1 MRRPAINTTIVVA
14 CAVLIVILFLAN
26 LAYGSIHIPIDAVTR
41 ILLGGEGERTSWT
54 NIVLITRLPQ
64 AITALF
70 AGAALAVSGLML
82 QTMFQNPLAGPS
94 LLGISSG
101 ANLGVAIVM
110 LFFGGTMGQYGSLG
124 IGGHLLVVISAFAG
138 ASAIL
143 GLILVLSKYIKSN
156 LVLLIAGIMIGYI
169 TSSAISILNF
179 YASHENAHAFVMWG
193 MGDFSSVS
201 LKQIPFFV
209 STISVGLLIAL
220 LLIKSLNALL
230 LGQRY
235 AENLGVAL
243 QKTRLLILLSAGLL
257 IAVTTA
263 FCGPVAF
270 LGLAV
275 PHIARM
281 LLGSVDHRSLLPFTL
296 ILGAL
301 LALICNLLTSLPGSG
316 TILPINAI
324 TPMLGG
330 PVMLYVILNRNKSQG
345 LN

>member
-1 MRRPAINTTIVVA
+1 MRRPAVNTTIVAV
-14 CAVLIVILFLAN
+14 CAVLIAVLFLAN

-41 ILLGGEGERTSWT
+41 ILLGGDGERTSWT
-54 NIVLITRLPQ
+54 NIVLVTRLPQ
-64 AITALF
+64 AITALL

-82 QTMFQNPLAGPS
+82 QTMFHNPLAGPS
-94 LLGISSG
+94 LLGISAG
-101 ANLGVAIVM
+101 ANLGVAVVM
-110 LFFGGTMGQYGSLG
+110 LFLGGTMGQYGSLG
-124 IGGHLLVVISAFAG
+124 VGGHLLVVLSAFVG

-143 GLILVLSKYIKSN
+143 GVTLVLSNYIKSN

-169 TSSAISILNF
+169 ASSAISILNF
-179 YASHENAHAFVMWG
+179 YASHENVHAFVMWG

-209 STISVGLLIAL
+209 CAVSVGLVIAL

-301 LALICNLLTSLPGSG
+301 LALLCNLLTTLPGSG
-316 TILPINAI
+316 SILPLNAI

-330 PVMLYVILNRNKSQG
+330 PVMLYVILNRSKSQG

>member
-14 CAVLIVILFLAN
+14 CAVLIAILFLAN

-54 NIVLITRLPQ
+54 NIVLVTRLPQ

-94 LLGISSG
+94 LLGISAG

-110 LFFGGTMGQYGSLG
+110 LFLGGTMGQYGSLG
-124 IGGHLLVVISAFAG
+124 IGGHLLVVLSAFIG

-143 GLILVLSKYIKSN
+143 GVILVLSKYIKSN

-169 TSSAISILNF
+169 ASSAISILNF
-179 YASHENAHAFVMWG
+179 YASHENVHAFVMWG

-209 STISVGLLIAL
+209 CAVSVGLVIAL

-301 LALICNLLTSLPGSG
+301 LALLCNLLTTLPGSG
-316 TILPINAI
+316 SILPLNAI

-330 PVMLYVILNRNKSQG
+330 PVILYVILNRSKSQG

>member
-1 MRRPAINTTIVVA
+1 MVSVIAIA
-14 CAVLIVILFLAN
+14 LLFAGS
-26 LAYGSIHIPIDAVTR
+26 LAYGSIAIPIKSVVR
-41 ILLGGEGERTSWT
+41 ILLGAADEPTSWT

-94 LLGISSG
+94 LLGVSSG
-101 ANLGVAIVM
+101 ANLGVAIVVLM
-110 LFFGGTMGQYGSLG
+110 LGGTVGQYGGLTV
-124 IGGHLLVVISAFAG
+124 GGQLMVVISAFAG

-143 GLILVLSKYIKSN
+143 GIILFLSNYVQSN

-169 TSSAISILNF
+169 TSSVISILNF
-179 YASHENAHAFVMWG
+179 YASNENAHSFIMWG
-193 MGDFSSVS
+193 MGDFGNVPM
-201 LKQIPFFV
+201 KQIPFFV
-209 STISVGLLIAL
+209 SAISVGLIIAL

-235 AENLGVAL
+235 AENLGVTL
-243 QKTRLLILLSAGLL
+243 KTTRLMVLLSAGLL
-257 IAVTTA
+257 VAVTTA
-263 FCGPVAF
+263 FCGPISF

-281 LLGSVDHRSLLPFTL
+281 LLGSVDHKVLLPFTL
-296 ILGAL
+296 LLGSLFAL
-301 LALICNLLTSLPGSG
+301 LCNMLTTMPGSG
-316 TILPINAI
+316 SILPLNAI

-330 PVMLYVILNRNKSQG
+330 PVMLYVLLNRKRLQNLS
-345 LN
+345 

>member
-1 MRRPAINTTIVVA
+1 MRRPAINTTVVVA
-14 CAVLIVILFLAN
+14 CVVLIAILFVAN

-54 NIVLITRLPQ
+54 NIVLVTRLPQ

-94 LLGISSG
+94 LLGISAG

-110 LFFGGTMGQYGSLG
+110 LFLGGTMGQYGSLG
-124 IGGHLLVVISAFAG
+124 IGGHLLVVVSAFVG

-143 GLILVLSKYIKSN
+143 GLILVLSNYIKSN

-169 TSSAISILNF
+169 ASAAISILNF

-209 STISVGLLIAL
+209 AAVSVGLLIAL

-243 QKTRLLILLSAGLL
+243 QKTRLFILLSAGLL

-301 LALICNLLTSLPGSG
+301 LALLCNLLTTLPTSG
-316 TILPINAI
+316 AILPINAI

-330 PVMLYVILNRNKSQG
+330 PVMLYVILNRSKSQG

>member
-1 MRRPAINTTIVVA
+1 MKRPTSNSAVIVFCLVAIVF
-14 CAVLIVILFLAN
+14 LFLAN
-26 LAYGSIHIPIDAVTR
+26 LAYGSIHIPIDVVAR
-41 ILLGGEGERTSWT
+41 ILMGGEGEKVSWT
-54 NIVLITRLPQ
+54 NIVLVTRLPQ

-94 LLGISSG
+94 LLGISAG
-101 ANLGVAIVM
+101 ANLGVAVVM
-110 LFFGGTMGQYGSLG
+110 LFMGGTMGQYGSLG
-124 IGGHLLVVISAFAG
+124 LGGHILVVFAAFLG

-143 GLILVLSKYIKSN
+143 GVILLLSGYIKSN

-179 YASHENAHAFVMWG
+179 YASHENVHAFVMWG
-193 MGDFSSVS
+193 MGDFSGVS
-201 LKQIPFFV
+201 LKQVPFFV
-209 STISVGLLIAL
+209 TAICIGLIIAL
-220 LLIKSLNALL
+220 MLIKSLNALL

-235 AENLGVAL
+235 AENLGVTL
-243 QKTRLLILLSAGLL
+243 RTTRLMILFSAGLL
-257 IAVTTA
+257 VAVTTA

-281 LLGSVDHRSLLPFTL
+281 LLGSVDHRSLMPFTL
-296 ILGAL
+296 VLGAL
-301 LALICNLLTSLPGSG
+301 LALLCNLLTAAPGSG
-316 TILPINAI
+316 TILPLNAI

-330 PVMLYVILNRNKSQG
+330 PVMLYVILSRNKSQG
-345 LN
+345 FN

>member
-1 MRRPAINTTIVVA
+1 MVSVIAIA
-14 CAVLIVILFLAN
+14 LLFAGS
-26 LAYGSIHIPIDAVTR
+26 LAYGSIAIPIKSVVR
-41 ILLGGEGERTSWT
+41 ILFGAADEPTSWT

-94 LLGISSG
+94 LLGVSSG
-101 ANLGVAIVM
+101 ANLGVAIVVLM
-110 LFFGGTMGQYGSLG
+110 LGGTVGQYGGLTV
-124 IGGHLLVVISAFAG
+124 GGQLMVVISAFAG

-143 GLILVLSKYIKSN
+143 GIILFLSNYVQSN

-169 TSSAISILNF
+169 TSSVISILNF
-179 YASHENAHAFVMWG
+179 YASNENAHSFIMWG
-193 MGDFSSVS
+193 MGDFGNVPM
-201 LKQIPFFV
+201 KQIPFFV
-209 STISVGLLIAL
+209 SAISVGLIIAL

-235 AENLGVAL
+235 AENLGVTL
-243 QKTRLLILLSAGLL
+243 KTTRLMVLLSAGLL
-257 IAVTTA
+257 VAVTTA
-263 FCGPVAF
+263 FCGPISF

-281 LLGSVDHRSLLPFTL
+281 LLGSVDHKVLLPFTL
-296 ILGAL
+296 LLGSLFAL
-301 LALICNLLTSLPGSG
+301 LCNMLTTMPGSG
-316 TILPINAI
+316 SILPLNAI

-330 PVMLYVILNRNKSQG
+330 PVMLYVLLNRKRLQNLS
-345 LN
+345 

>member
-1 MRRPAINTTIVVA
+1 MRKPVINKSIVVLSLL
-14 CAVLIVILFLAN
+14 LIVFLFAAN
-26 LAYGSIHIPIDAVTR
+26 LVYGSIHIPIRSVVG
-41 ILLGGEGERTSWT
+41 ILMGSDGERVSWT
-54 NIVLITRLPQ
+54 NIVMVSRLPQ
-64 AITALF
+64 AVTALF

-110 LFFGGTMGQYGSLG
+110 LSLGGTMGQYGSLG
-124 IGGHLLVVISAFAG
+124 IGGQLLVVVSAFAG

-143 GLILVLSKYIKSN
+143 GIILILSNYIKSN

-169 TSSAISILNF
+169 ASSMISILNF
-179 YASHENAHAFVMWG
+179 YASNENVHAFVLWG

-201 LKQIPFFV
+201 LRQLPFF
-209 STISVGLLIAL
+209 TIAVSVGLVIAL
-220 LLIKSLNALL
+220 LLVKSLNALL
-230 LGQRY
+230 LGHRY
-235 AENLGVAL
+235 AENLGVKL
-243 QKTRLLILLSAGLL
+243 KTIRLFILLSAGLL
-257 IAVTTA
+257 VAVTTA
-263 FCGPVAF
+263 FCGPISF

-281 LLGSVDHRSLLPFTL
+281 LLGSVDHKALLPFTL
-296 ILGAL
+296 LLGAL
-301 LALICNLLTSLPGSG
+301 FALLCNLLTTMPGTG
-316 TILPINAI
+316 AILPLNAI

-330 PVMLYVILNRNKSQG
+330 PVMLYVILNRNRIQN

>member
-1 MRRPAINTTIVVA
+1 M
-14 CAVLIVILFLAN
+14 AN
-26 LAYGSIHIPIDAVTR
+26 LAYGSIHIPIDAVAR
-41 ILLGGEGERTSWT
+41 ILLGGDGERTSWT
-54 NIVLITRLPQ
+54 NIVLVTRLPQ
-64 AITALF
+64 AITALL

-82 QTMFQNPLAGPS
+82 QTMFHNPLAGPS
-94 LLGISSG
+94 LLGISAG
-101 ANLGVAIVM
+101 ANLGVAVVM
-110 LFFGGTMGQYGSLG
+110 LFLGGTMGQYGSLG
-124 IGGHLLVVISAFAG
+124 VGGHLLVVLSAFVG

-143 GLILVLSKYIKSN
+143 GVILVLSNYIKSN

-169 TSSAISILNF
+169 ASSAISILNF
-179 YASHENAHAFVMWG
+179 YASHENVHAFVMWG

-209 STISVGLLIAL
+209 CAVSVGLVIAL

-301 LALICNLLTSLPGSG
+301 LALLCNLLTTLPGSG
-316 TILPINAI
+316 SILPLNAI

-330 PVMLYVILNRNKSQG
+330 PVMLYVILNRSKSQG

>member
-1 MRRPAINTTIVVA
+1 MRRPAINTTVVVT
-14 CAVLIVILFLAN
+14 CMVLIAIFFVAN

-41 ILLGGEGERTSWT
+41 ILLGGEGERSSWT
-54 NIVLITRLPQ
+54 NIVLVTRLPQ

-94 LLGISSG
+94 LLGISAG

-110 LFFGGTMGQYGSLG
+110 LFLGGTMGQYGSLG
-124 IGGHLLVVISAFAG
+124 IGGHLLVVVSAFVG
-138 ASAIL
+138 ASTIL
-143 GLILVLSKYIKSN
+143 GVILTLSNYIKSN

-209 STISVGLLIAL
+209 AAVSIGLLIAL

-235 AENLGVAL
+235 AENLGVEL

-301 LALICNLLTSLPGSG
+301 LALLCNLLTTLPSSG
-316 TILPINAI
+316 GILPLNAI

-330 PVMLYVILNRNKSQG
+330 PVMLYVILNRSKSQG

>member
-1 MRRPAINTTIVVA
+1 MRRPAVNTTIVVA

-41 ILLGGEGERTSWT
+41 ILLGSDGERTSWT
-54 NIVLITRLPQ
+54 NIVLVTRLPQ
-64 AITALF
+64 AITALL

-94 LLGISSG
+94 LLGISAG
-101 ANLGVAIVM
+101 ANLGVAVVM
-110 LFFGGTMGQYGSLG
+110 LFLGGTMGQYGSLG
-124 IGGHLLVVISAFAG
+124 ISGHLLVVVSAFVG
-138 ASAIL
+138 ATAIL

-169 TSSAISILNF
+169 ASSAISILNF

-201 LKQIPFFV
+201 LQEIPFFA
-209 STISVGLLIAL
+209 SAIGVGLIIAL

-301 LALICNLLTSLPGSG
+301 LALLCNLLTTLPGSG
-316 TILPINAI
+316 AILPINAI

-330 PVMLYVILNRNKSQG
+330 PVMLYVILNRSKSQG

>member
-1 MRRPAINTTIVVA
+1 MRRPAINTTVVVA
-14 CAVLIVILFLAN
+14 CVVLIAILFVAN

-54 NIVLITRLPQ
+54 NIVLVTRLPQ

-94 LLGISSG
+94 LLGISAG

-110 LFFGGTMGQYGSLG
+110 LFLGGTMGQYGSLG
-124 IGGHLLVVISAFAG
+124 IGGHLLIIVSAFVG

-143 GLILVLSKYIKSN
+143 GLILVLSNYIKSN

-169 TSSAISILNF
+169 ASAAISILNF

-209 STISVGLLIAL
+209 AAVSVGLLIAL

-243 QKTRLLILLSAGLL
+243 SKTRLFILLSAGLL

-301 LALICNLLTSLPGSG
+301 LALLCNLLTTLPSSG
-316 TILPINAI
+316 AILPINAI
-324 TPMLGG
+324 TSMLGG
-330 PVMLYVILNRNKSQG
+330 PVMLYVILNRSKSQG

>member
-1 MRRPAINTTIVVA
+1 MNRPTINKSIVAA
-14 CAVLIVILFLAN
+14 CLLLIVALFAVN
-26 LAYGSIHIPIDAVTR
+26 LAYGSISIPLKSVVS
-41 ILLGGEGERTSWT
+41 ILLGSPEEKVAWT
-54 NIVLITRLPQ
+54 NIVLVTRLPQ
-64 AITALF
+64 AITAMF

-101 ANLGVAIVM
+101 ANLGVAIVV
-110 LFFGGTMGQYGSLG
+110 LLLGGSVGQYGSFGLG
-124 IGGHLLVVISAFAG
+124 GQVLVVVSAFAG

-143 GLILVLSKYIKSN
+143 GLILFLSNYVKSN

-169 TSSAISILNF
+169 TSSVISILNF
-179 YASHENAHAFVMWG
+179 YASNENAHAFIMWG
-193 MGDFSSVS
+193 MGDFSNVPMR
-201 LKQIPFFV
+201 QIPFFV
-209 STISVGLLIAL
+209 GAISIGLIISI

-235 AENLGVAL
+235 AENLGVTL
-243 QKTRLLILLSAGLL
+243 SKIRLMVLLSAGLL
-257 IAVTTA
+257 IATSTA
-263 FCGPVAF
+263 FCGPISF

-281 LLGSVDHRSLLPFTL
+281 LIGSADHKTLLPFTL

-301 LALICNLLTSLPGSG
+301 LALVCNVLTTLPGSG
-316 TILPINAI
+316 TILPLNAI

-330 PVMLYVILNRNKSQG
+330 PVMLYVLLSKNRLQNLS
-345 LN
+345 